1 MPAPVGVEKIGSTFR
16 RKSVQHVG
24 ARSVTSASSETSSET
39 LLDVNTETGMCPAR
53 EDVVTITWCHR
64 DVWIGVDRPL
74 VALRRTSSSKFDYLF
89 VSEKS

>member
-1 MPAPVGVEKIGSTFR
+1 MTVPTMGSAEKLRSTFR
-16 RKSVQHVG
+16 RKSTQHVG
-24 ARSVTSASSETSSET
+24 ASSATSASSETSSET
-39 LLDVNTETGMCPAR
+39 LLDVNTETGMC

-64 DVWIGVDRPL
+64 DVWSGVDRPL